1 MSFSTLPDKGFGLAF
16 GTRRAGGRS
25 GAQLRRIRVRGSY
38 QPAEVHV
45 GSGRPVRLIFRREES
60 APCSERVV
68 FPDYGISV
76 TLPPFEDVPV
86 DLPASEPGEH
96 EFTCEMHMLHGTV
109 VVERPSRNPRDP
121 FTKPSPRR
129 LTLGT
134 HPNGAR
140 TMRRPDIN
148 ITPIE
153 RVGRMA
159 LGAAAAIAGVIL
171 LASVAGPLA
180 IVLEALLVLAGLDL
194 VVTGALGHCPLYHK
208 LGYLPPSLRRH
219 A

>member
-1 MSFSTLPDKGFGLAF
+1 MSFTALTDKGLARVF
-16 GTRRAGGRS
+16 GTRRPGRS
-25 GAQLRRIRVRGSY
+25 PGTQLRRIRVRGSY

-96 EFTCEMHMLHGTV
+96 EFTCEMQMLHGTLV
-109 VVERPSRNPRDP
+109 VDRHSRDPRDS
-121 FTKPSPRR
+121 FTKPSQRE
-129 LTLGT
+129 LTVRKQRS
-134 HPNGAR
+134 GAR
-140 TMRRPDIN
+140 AMRRPEIN
-148 ITPIE
+148 ITPVE
-153 RVGRMA
+153 RVSRIA
-159 LGAAAAIAGVIL
+159 VGAAVAIAGVIL
-171 LASVAGPLA
+171 LASGAGPLA

-194 VVTGALGHCPLYHK
+194 VVTGTLGHCPLYHK
-208 LGYLPPSLRRH
+208 LGYLPPSLRR
-219 A
+219 AP

>member
-1 MSFSTLPDKGFGLAF
+1 MSLTTLTDKGLARVFGA
-16 GTRRAGGRS
+16 RRPGRS
-25 GAQLRRIRVRGSY
+25 RGTQLRRIRVRGSY

-96 EFTCEMHMLHGTV
+96 EFTCEMQMLHGTLV
-109 VVERPSRNPRDP
+109 VDRHSRNPRDS
-121 FTKPSPRR
+121 FTKPSQRE
-129 LTLGT
+129 LTVRKQRS
-134 HPNGAR
+134 GAR
-140 TMRRPDIN
+140 AMRRPEIN
-148 ITPIE
+148 ITPVE
-153 RVGRMA
+153 RVSRIA
-159 LGAAAAIAGVIL
+159 VGAAVAIAGVIL
-171 LASVAGPLA
+171 LASGAGPLA

-194 VVTGALGHCPLYHK
+194 VVTGALGHCPLYHR
-208 LGYLPPSLRRH
+208 LGYLPPSLRR
-219 A
+219 AP